1 MKFFSL
7 KVALLI
13 AFSLSMTFTIDAQ
26 TTPVDAADN
35 GTPLAFTYQG
45 LARDAQSNRIARNQ
59 DIGIEASL
67 LQDSPQGAAIY
78 TEVHTVRTD
87 NFGVFNTAIGA
98 GLSTLG
104 DFSDVDWSDGPY
116 FLQISID
123 ARNTGNYELL
133 GVTQLLSVPYALYAE
148 RAGSSDGG
156 DSGDSGLW
164 EDRGSYILPA
174 DEDKSVWIGDV
185 GGDATLRQKLVV
197 SGAVYPVF
205 NQGFL
210 TPSEVDQVDNRGN
223 AGRTGM
229 FYNFGGDLFH
239 RGFWGV
245 VVDRNAGGFDQT
257 SSSYFG
263 GVNPDAG
270 SFAVRYR
277 TSSSAFRTDLIV
289 RANGDVGI
297 GTKNPASKLEVT
309 DGDVYINDVNSGVI
323 MKSPNGNCWRM
334 TVDNS
339 GQPVYTQIS
348 CPN

>member
-1 MKFFSL
+1 M
-7 KVALLI
+7 
-13 AFSLSMTFTIDAQ
+13 MTLNAQ
-26 TTPVDAADN
+26 TTDVEATEN

-45 LARDAQSNRIARNQ
+45 LARDAQSNRIARNR
-59 DIGIEASL
+59 DIGIEAGL
-67 LQDSPQGAAIY
+67 LQTSPQGTAIY

-87 NFGVFNTAIGA
+87 NFGVFSTAIGA
-98 GLSTLG
+98 GLPTLG
-104 DFSDVDWSDGPY
+104 DFSDVDWSAGPY

-123 ARNTGNYELL
+123 ARNNGNFELL
-133 GVTQLLSVPYALYAE
+133 GMTQLLSVPYALYAE
-148 RAGSSDGG
+148 RAGSTDSDGG
-156 DSGDSGLW
+156 DGSDDSDDSGLW
-164 EDRGSYILPA
+164 EDKGSYIIPA

-205 NQGFL
+205 NSGFM
-210 TPSEVDQVDNRGN
+210 TPAEVDQVDNKGN

-245 VVDRNAGGFDQT
+245 VVDRNAGGFDNP

-263 GVNPDAG
+263 GVNPDPG

-277 TSSSAFRTDLIV
+277 LNSSDFRTDFIV
-289 RANGDVGI
+289 RANGDVGV

-323 MKSPNGNCWRM
+323 MKSPNGDCWRM
-334 TVDNS
+334 TVSDS
-339 GQPVYTQIS
+339 GQPVFNQIA